1 MRIIAAVKKQ
11 KKAGR
16 MKNEKQSKW
25 LAGRVQYI
33 QGLKSPNEQQRLLV
47 ILTEKEDKTPQDMK
61 TLSLLI
67 QAERAAEKAQDARAK
82 VMNLIQ
88 AEKRSAAKAARKARD
103 HALYQSAGLLIM
115 AGLVDSQTGKPVDD
129 AAALLGALI
138 SLNDLSRDNPKWSD
152 WKIRGQELLNQHSNA
167 RQ

>member
-1 MRIIAAVKKQ
+1 MRIITAVRKQ
-11 KKAGR
+11 ERAVR
-16 MKNEKQSKW
+16 MNNEKQAKW
-25 LAGRVQYI
+25 LADRMRYI

-47 ILTEKEDKTPQDMK
+47 ILAEKADKTPQDMK

-88 AEKRSAAKAARKARD
+88 AEKRAAAKAARKARD

-129 AAALLGALI
+129 AAALLGALV

-152 WKIRGQELLNQHSNA
+152 WKIRGLELLGKQSKT

>member
-1 MRIIAAVKKQ
+1 MNKS
-11 KKAGR
+11 
-16 MKNEKQSKW
+16 EKQEKW
-25 LAGRVQYI
+25 AADRVLYI
-33 QGLKSPNEQQRLLV
+33 RGLKSPNEQQRLMVL
-47 ILTEKEDKTPQDMK
+47 LTEKADKTAQDVK

-67 QAERAAEKAQDARAK
+67 QAEQAAEKAHEARAK

-88 AEKRSAAKAARKARD
+88 AEKRAEARAARKARD

-129 AAALLGALI
+129 TAALLGALA

-152 WKIRGQELLNQHSNA
+152 WKIRGQELLNSKKSDSNT
-167 RQ
+167 

>member
-1 MRIIAAVKKQ
+1 MNKS
-11 KKAGR
+11 
-16 MKNEKQSKW
+16 EKQEKW
-25 LAGRVQYI
+25 AADRVLYI
-33 QGLKSPNEQQRLLV
+33 RGLKSPNEQQRLMVL
-47 ILTEKEDKTPQDMK
+47 LTEKADKTAQDVK

-67 QAERAAEKAQDARAK
+67 QAEQAAEKAQEARAK

-88 AEKRSAAKAARKARD
+88 VEKRAEARAARKARD

-129 AAALLGALI
+129 TAALLGALA

-152 WKIRGQELLNQHSNA
+152 WKIRGQELLNSKKSDSNT
-167 RQ
+167 

>member
-1 MRIIAAVKKQ
+1 MNKS
-11 KKAGR
+11 
-16 MKNEKQSKW
+16 EKQEKW
-25 LAGRVQYI
+25 AADRVLYI
-33 QGLKSPNEQQRLLV
+33 RGLKSPNEQQRLMVL
-47 ILTEKEDKTPQDMK
+47 LTEKADKKAQDVK

-67 QAERAAEKAQDARAK
+67 QAEQAAEKAQEARAK

-88 AEKRSAAKAARKARD
+88 AEKRAEARAARKARD

-129 AAALLGALI
+129 TAALLGALA

-152 WKIRGQELLNQHSNA
+152 WKIRGQELLNSKKSDSNT
-167 RQ
+167 

>member
-1 MRIIAAVKKQ
+1 MSKS
-11 KKAGR
+11 
-16 MKNEKQSKW
+16 EKQEKW
-25 LAGRVQYI
+25 VADRVQYI
-33 QGLKSPNEQQRLLV
+33 RGLKSPNEQQRLMVL
-47 ILTEKEDKTPQDMK
+47 LTDKVNRTAQDIK

-67 QAERAAEKAQDARAK
+67 QAEKAAEKAQEARTK

-88 AEKRSAAKAARKARD
+88 AEKRAEARAARKARD

-129 AAALLGALI
+129 ATALLGALA

-152 WKIRGQELLNQHSNA
+152 WKIRGQELLNS
-167 RQ
+167 RK